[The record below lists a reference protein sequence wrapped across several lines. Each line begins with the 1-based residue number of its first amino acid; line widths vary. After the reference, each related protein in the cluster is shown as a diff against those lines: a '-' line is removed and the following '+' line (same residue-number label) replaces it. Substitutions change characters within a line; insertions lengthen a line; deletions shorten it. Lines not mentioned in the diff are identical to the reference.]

1 MLLISGNPAH
11 VSLAS
16 LSLQKLWNFLNT
28 FGGFNVSDATF
39 IDFGCGTGLALLS
52 AMTQPFQHVIGIELD
67 KHSSE
72 VATDNVIKFKNS
84 SQGAKL
90 SKCYNVSIACSDMQD
105 FVFKTVSTPTLTTL
119 FSSTPAPP
127 IMFRRLYS
135 TCTSHCGHS
144 VSHKHMQFTQ
154 KYLSMHAS
162 PSRMSWWPTLIA
174 VYLVGTRWRLWPQ

>member
-1 MLLISGNPAH
+1 M
-11 VSLAS
+11 
-16 LSLQKLWNFLNT
+16 
-28 FGGFNVSDATF
+28 SDATF

-84 SQGAKL
+84 SQGVKL

-119 FSSTPAPP
+119 FSSNPSPAHHVSSIVLYLYEPLWTLSQSQAHA
-127 IMFRRLYS
+127 IYTKVLINARESKQDVLVAYFDCGLFSGNALESLTSIGASLIHKSKAYSLEFGTDGHMWIYRL
-135 TCTSHCGHS
+135 
-144 VSHKHMQFTQ
+144 
-154 KYLSMHAS
+154 
-162 PSRMSWWPTLIA
+162 
-174 VYLVGTRWRLWPQ
+174 